1 MLNHGA
7 RVDSRN
13 EDENTPLHLA
23 AKNGKIR
30 YAQIKVS
37 WEVDFNKKM
46 EKTFF
51 AAQIEKT
58 EINILQKMGKK
69 AFLLKMEAKNFL

>member
-1 MLNHGA
+1 M
-7 RVDSRN
+7 
-13 EDENTPLHLA
+13 
-23 AKNGKIR
+23 
-30 YAQIKVS
+30 
-37 WEVDFNKKM
+37 DFNKKM

>member
-1 MLNHGA
+1 M
-7 RVDSRN
+7 
-13 EDENTPLHLA
+13 
-23 AKNGKIR
+23 
-30 YAQIKVS
+30 
-37 WEVDFNKKM
+37 DFNKKM

-69 AFLLKMEAKNFL
+69 AFLLKMEAKNFLWFSLPVTPNDALTSFCLL